1 MKETTPRPSGA
12 PTAGVAQE
20 QLTASVQALTLP
32 KGLYTFSVRSA
43 DPERVAELGGLMLP
57 ALHVGLGPSVPAD
70 GIEFLSGREDGAT
83 WLYAAGDML
92 VAKIIDRPVTLFLT
106 SVRAAGA
113 QPLDVEI
120 DRLDARSERRAAAE
134 VVAEGKPEPQAEPAG
149 QAEEGV
155 RLQISAHISNR
166 GDVVFIDTDWIGR
179 LGNGMSIEAF
189 SVIPL
194 DRLGASDIEYKG
206 ADRRR
211 LRKPVAQQWRAMRHP
226 RHGHP
231 AGRVC
236 GAAEARRRDARLRL
250 RLPRLL
256 SLRRGQ
262 RAGKQRR
269 GVPVGGGG

>member
-1 MKETTPRPSGA
+1 MKETTVPEV
-12 PTAGVAQE
+12 GVPQE

-92 VAKIIDRPVTLFLT
+92 VAKVIDRPVTLFLT

-120 DRLDARSERRAAAE
+120 DRLDARSERRAAGEA
-134 VVAEGKPEPQAEPAG
+134 VAEGEPVPQAAPAD

-166 GDVVFIDTDWIGR
+166 G
-179 LGNGMSIEAF
+179 
-189 SVIPL
+189 PL

-206 ADRRR
+206 LTGAGFESPWLSNGD
-211 LRKPVAQQWRAMRHP
+211 VRHP
-226 RHGHP
+226 RHGHR
-231 AGRVC
+231 AGRVR
-236 GAAEARRRDARLRL
+236 GAAETRCRDARLRL
-250 RLPRLL
+250 RLPRLF

-262 RAGKQRR
+262 RAGNQWR